1 MPANDRPNLMA
12 IVDAIDQIQSY
23 TDEIANANDFYE
35 NRMVFD
41 ATLMNF
47 VLIGEMCGRISDEL
61 KGMYPEVEWQKIK
74 DFRNLVAHDY
84 LGIDAEEVWQII
96 GDKLVPLRGQIELIL
111 KDFNAD
117 SGSDE
122 TEAET
127 PKE

>member
-111 KDFNAD
+111 KDSNAD